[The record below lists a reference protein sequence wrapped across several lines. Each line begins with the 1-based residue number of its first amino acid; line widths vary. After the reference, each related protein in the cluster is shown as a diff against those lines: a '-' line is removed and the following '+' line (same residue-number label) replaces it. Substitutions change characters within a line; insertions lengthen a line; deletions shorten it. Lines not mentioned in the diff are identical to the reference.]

1 MTLAPI
7 DLYDDVLAA
16 SADDRSAWLSLRYDD
31 QSLVPLD
38 VQRWRGPVD
47 AADAALLARCADP
60 TLDVGCGPGR
70 LVAALAAAGGVAL
83 GVDIAESAVHLARVA
98 GAEVVRQ
105 SVFEPLPAEGGWG
118 SVILADGNIGIGGNP
133 VGLLSRCGDLM
144 RPDGHILVEL
154 DPPGSAT
161 ASVTV
166 RLETVREHSEWFTW
180 AHVAADLIDSRACAA
195 GLCVVDRWTLEGRW
209 FASLAR

>member
-1 MTLAPI
+1 MTVAPI
-7 DLYDDVLAA
+7 ELYDDVLAA
-16 SADDRSAWLSLRYDD
+16 SLDDRSAWMSLRYVD

-70 LVAALAAAGGVAL
+70 LVAALAVAGGVAL
-83 GVDIAESAVHLARVA
+83 GVDVAETAVQLARVA

-105 SVFEPLPAEGGWG
+105 SVFERLPAEGGWG
-118 SVILADGNIGIGGNP
+118 SVILADGNIGIGGDP
-133 VGLLSRCGDLM
+133 IELLRRCRHLI
-144 RPDGHILVEL
+144 RPDGHVLVEL
-154 DPPGSAT
+154 DAPGSAST
-161 ASVTV
+161 SVTV

-180 AHVAADLIDSRACAA
+180 AHVAADLIESPAEAA
-195 GLCVVDRWTLEGRW
+195 GLRVVDRWTLEGRW